1 MLVEAK
7 WFLLERPR
15 SRQRADS
22 NQTVAEKPFQVY
34 KYYYAPSELEELIKT
49 AFGKVEQILT
59 TTYEQICVAH

>member
-1 MLVEAK
+1 MVFYWRGQEVGK
-7 WFLLERPR
+7 EQIQTR
-15 SRQRADS
+15 
-22 NQTVAEKPFQVY
+22 TVAGKLFQVY